1 MVATASRDLWKSRVS
16 RPLAIALH
24 SVASEGPPSNTKSE
38 DQAMKRMILA
48 ATLALVVVASAGLAA
63 AGDME
68 GKIKTIEVNQKVL
81 TLEDGT
87 QLYWTD
93 SVTVT
98 EAVQS
103 GALVR
108 ATYEEQDG
116 RFMLTRIEVLQ

>member
-1 MVATASRDLWKSRVS
+1 M
-16 RPLAIALH
+16 
-24 SVASEGPPSNTKSE
+24 
-38 DQAMKRMILA
+38 
-48 ATLALVVVASAGLAA
+48 LALVVVASAGVAP

-93 SVTVT
+93 SITVT

-108 ATYEEQDG
+108 ATYEDQGG
-116 RFMLTRIEVLQ
+116 RFMLTRIEVLE

>member
-1 MVATASRDLWKSRVS
+1 
-16 RPLAIALH
+16 
-24 SVASEGPPSNTKSE
+24 
-38 DQAMKRMILA
+38 MKRIIVA